1 MPRSASDEAFER
13 YVVPESRNV
22 PRSTLT
28 RQGRIDFR
36 ADHPP
41 MLFVAG
47 DRDHLT
53 PAGMVGR
60 NARGYARSGSA
71 VEFKLFTD
79 RSHFICNQDGWESVA
94 AFVLDWVAALTG
106 QA

>member
-1 MPRSASDEAFER
+1 VGDPATLRGTRAASDEAFER

-41 MLFVAG
+41 MLFVA
-47 DRDHLT
+47 
-53 PAGMVGR
+53 
-60 NARGYARSGSA
+60 
-71 VEFKLFTD
+71 
-79 RSHFICNQDGWESVA
+79 
-94 AFVLDWVAALTG
+94 AFVLDWVAALEP
-106 QA
+106 